1 MSFKTFLSNT
11 TILQVATETTTE
23 EENDATGMVEA
34 VEEEEEDTRTSI
46 MPTLA

>member
-1 MSFKTFLSNT
+1 MTFKTFLSNT

-34 VEEEEEDTRTSI
+34 VEEEEEDTRMSI

>member
-1 MSFKTFLSNT
+1 MTFKTFLSNT

-34 VEEEEEDTRTSI
+34 VEEEEDTRTSI

>member
-1 MSFKTFLSNT
+1 MTFKTFLSNT

-23 EENDATGMVEA
+23 EENDATGMVE

>member
-1 MSFKTFLSNT
+1 MTFKTFLSNT

-34 VEEEEEDTRTSI
+34 VEEAEEVTRTSI

>member
-1 MSFKTFLSNT
+1 MTFKTFLSNT

-34 VEEEEEDTRTSI
+34 VEEEDTKTSI

>member
-1 MSFKTFLSNT
+1 MTFKTFLSNT

-34 VEEEEEDTRTSI
+34 VEEVEEDTRTSI